1 MLGLVLEGGAMR
13 AGFVAGALMAFMDK
27 SLGDFDNAVAVSA
40 SVPTLAYFASGQRT
54 EMEKVWRDELT
65 SPKLV
70 CYQNIPAASLAL
82 SPTKPILNIDRLVYD
97 IIKAKY
103 PLNRDAFMANKMAC
117 RFAATSS
124 PDGEEAFL
132 NPAENDI
139 YDTIKAC
146 LAVPG
151 CYPTTVSMNGCEYV
165 DGATVN
171 PLPLSGLPKE
181 RALRVVAIL
190 SKPMDCEDEPPN
202 FLGRALFWRY
212 FKKHDWMLEKLWE
225 AAQIYNSQVSL
236 LEEMALE
243 KPSRALIISPV
254 KMPPVKF
261 VTLDNK
267 KINKTIDL
275 GYEKVEEIEDELRRF
290 LEEGGYKKSASR
302 ASSSHANDHS
312 CRPI

>member
-27 SLGDFDNAVAVSA
+27 NLGDFDSAVAVSA
-40 SVPTLAYFASGQRT
+40 SVPTLAYFASGQRA
-54 EMEKVWRDELT
+54 EIEEVWRNELT

-70 CYQNIPAASLAL
+70 CYHNIPAASLTL
-82 SPTKPILNIDRLVYD
+82 SSKRPILNIDRLVYD
-97 IIKAKY
+97 IIKTKY
-103 PLNRDAFMANKMAC
+103 PLNRDAFLANRMVC
-117 RFAATSS
+117 RFAAASS
-124 PDGEEAFL
+124 PDGEQAFL

-151 CYPTTVSMNGCEYV
+151 CYPTTVPMNGCEYV
-165 DGATVN
+165 DGATVD
-171 PLPLSGLPKE
+171 PLPLSGLPHEK
-181 RALRVVAIL
+181 ALRIVAIL

-212 FKKHDWMLEKLWE
+212 FKKYDWMLEKLWE
-225 AAQIYNSQVSL
+225 AAQNYNSHISL
-236 LEEMALE
+236 LEQMARE
-243 KPSRALIISPV
+243 KPARALIICPD

-267 KINKTIDL
+267 KINQTIDL
-275 GYEKVEEIEDELRRF
+275 GYGKVEEIENKVRSF
-290 LEEGGYKKSASR
+290 LGERLYKKSVTPHLHPAQLP
-302 ASSSHANDHS
+302 AA
-312 CRPI
+312 I